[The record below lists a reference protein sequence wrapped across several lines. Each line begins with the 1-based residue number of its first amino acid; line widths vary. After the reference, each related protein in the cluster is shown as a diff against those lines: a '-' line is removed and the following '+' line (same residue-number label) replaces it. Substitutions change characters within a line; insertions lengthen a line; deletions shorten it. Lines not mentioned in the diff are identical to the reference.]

1 MLETIKKTILA
12 ALKAVPMTA
21 DEVRAIIREFEN
33 EGQITE
39 EQGKKLVDAL
49 LEREGVQGKDAADRL
64 AREFQ
69 RLAENIP
76 IVSRRE
82 FRELAERVRRLEERL
97 DLGAS
102 QAPEEVPPTEPSGGG
117 VEPT

>member
-21 DEVRAIIREFEN
+21 DEVRAIIREFEV

-39 EQGKKLVDAL
+39 EQGKKLLDAL
-49 LEREGVQGKDAADRL
+49 LQREGVQGKDAADRL

-76 IVSRRE
+76 IVSRRQ
-82 FRELAERVRRLEERL
+82 FRELAERVRRIEERL
-97 DLGAS
+97 DIAA
-102 QAPEEVPPTEPSGGG
+102 QAPEEVPPTEPAGGG
-117 VEPT
+117 VDPT